1 MSQRVVRYTALLC
14 LGLLLCLGAVA
25 CEPAGPAPCD
35 EGGTLFNDDFSGEQ
49 NCGWALYDRGG
60 SEAEIADGAL
70 RLTTAQPGEIWW
82 TNPGRNLSDVILTAS
97 VEVIGGPADNA
108 FGLICRYQS
117 PDNFY
122 IFLISSDGYYTVGK
136 YQSGSDQ
143 IIYLTEEGQYQSS
156 EAIAQ
161 GTAGVANEL
170 RATCI
175 GDELTLSVNGTQ
187 VATVTDPTFVTGDI
201 GVAASTFEAGTL
213 EVAFQNVRAIA
224 P

>member
-1 MSQRVVRYTALLC
+1 MPQLAFCHHRLLC
-14 LGLLLCLGAVA
+14 LGLLACLVLAA

-35 EGGTLFNDDFSGEQ
+35 AGGTLFNDDFTQERE
-49 NCGWALYDRGG
+49 CGWALYDRSGA
-60 SEAEIADGAL
+60 EAEIADGAL
-70 RLTTAQPGEIWW
+70 RITTAQPGEIWW

-97 VEVIGGPADNA
+97 VEVVSGPADNA

-122 IFLISSDGYYTVGK
+122 VFLISSDGYYAVGK

-143 IIYLTEEGQYQSS
+143 IIYLSGDGQYQFS

-161 GTAGVANEL
+161 GTADVTNEM
-170 RATCI
+170 RATCV

-187 VATVTDPTFVTGDI
+187 VASVSDPTFVTGDI
-201 GVAASTFEAGTL
+201 GVAVSTFESGTL
-213 EVAFQNVRAIA
+213 QVAFDNVRAIA

>member
-1 MSQRVVRYTALLC
+1 MTQLVVRR
-14 LGLLLCLGAVA
+14 GLLLCFALVACVVLVA

-35 EGGTLFNDDFSGEQ
+35 EGGTLFNDDFSQERD
-49 NCGWALYDRGG
+49 CGWALYDRGG
-60 SEAEIADGAL
+60 AEAEVSDGAL
-70 RLTTAQPGEIWW
+70 RITTAQPGEIWW
-82 TNPGRNLSDVILTAS
+82 TNPGRTLSDVILTAT
-97 VEVIGGPADNA
+97 VEAVNGPADNA

-122 IFLISSDGYYTVGK
+122 LFLISSDGYYTVGK

-143 IIYLTEEGQYQSS
+143 IIYLTEEGQYQFS
-156 EAIAQ
+156 EAITQ
-161 GTAGVANEL
+161 GTAGISNEL

-187 VATVTDPTFVTGDI
+187 LASVTDPTFVTGDI
-201 GVAASTFEAGTL
+201 GVAVSTFEPGTL
-213 EVAFQNVRAIA
+213 QVAFDNVRAIA

>member
-1 MSQRVVRYTALLC
+1 MSRPAVRYV
-14 LGLLLCLGAVA
+14 GLLSLWLVASLVLVA
-25 CEPAGPAPCD
+25 CEPSGPASCD
-35 EGGTLFNDDFSGEQ
+35 EGGTLFNDEFSQEQ
-49 NCGWALYDRGG
+49 DCGWALYDRSGA
-60 SEAEIADGAL
+60 EAEIADGAL
-70 RLTTAQPGEIWW
+70 RITTAQPGEIWW
-82 TNPGRNLSDVILTAS
+82 TNPGRTLSDVILTAS
-97 VEVIGGPADNA
+97 VEVVSGPADNA

-122 IFLISSDGYYTVGK
+122 LFLISSDGYYAIGK

-143 IIYLTEEGQYQSS
+143 IIYLSGDGQYQFS

-161 GTAGVANEL
+161 GTAGVANEM

-187 VATVTDPTFVTGDI
+187 VASVTDPTFVTGDI
-201 GVAASTFEAGTL
+201 GVAVSTFEPGTL
-213 EVAFQNVRAIA
+213 QVAFESVRAIA